1 MDQLDLALDTAE
13 RKKAAEDPVRQE
25 QAKLAPVRVWAQK
38 QEQEF
43 LAGVASLAPRIDKAL
58 ATFNRLTALL
68 GAPPSESLRRWEE
81 LDRLRTGIPQ
91 TYRGIV
97 HQIDTLTPYLV
108 EQPYY
113 MLPLYNKSKCP
124 PGTIRNL
131 EQVLERLER
140 SLAERIEAIEEQGVQ
155 KPALMTVADR
165 PERRGPKV
173 DSDFQV

>member
-1 MDQLDLALDTAE
+1 MDQLDSALDIAE

-43 LAGVASLAPRIDKAL
+43 LAGMASLAPRIDKAL

-68 GAPPSESLRRWEE
+68 GAPPSEPLRRWEE

-113 MLPLYNKSKCP
+113 MLPLHSKSKCP

-155 KPALMTVADR
+155 KPALMTKEPPPPR
-165 PERRGPKV
+165 SGPAV
-173 DSDFQV
+173 DATFEL